1 MCVDDCNDI
10 IAQIKKLKEEEFE
23 LDREFYVKIMA
34 RTLVKRAAAHVWSS
48 NFTSAIED
56 FDAVLNSKEYSAII
70 GDKDCTSLAKDKAQ
84 V

>member
-1 MCVDDCNDI
+1 
-10 IAQIKKLKEEEFE
+10 
-23 LDREFYVKIMA
+23 MA